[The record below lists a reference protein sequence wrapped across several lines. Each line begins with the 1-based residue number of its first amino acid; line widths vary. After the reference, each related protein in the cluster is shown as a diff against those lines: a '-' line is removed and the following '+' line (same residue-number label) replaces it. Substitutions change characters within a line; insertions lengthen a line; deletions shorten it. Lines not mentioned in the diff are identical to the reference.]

1 MNFNYLLKL
10 QKSGKLKE
18 AETGYRKLLKNDNQ
32 NPDIFTCLGLICIKT
47 KRELEAKNLFLKAV
61 DLNSGDLTALNNL

>member
-47 KRELEAKNLFLKAV
+47 KRFIEWCYLQELISCNWDTIINLEF
-61 DLNSGDLTALNNL
+61 